1 MNFIKSSLILG
12 GAGLLIGAGT
22 IYFGLIHPGA
32 DEPHSALVFKLI
44 ETTRDRAIAVRA
56 DDLVVPALT
65 DPAMIKQGA
74 GNYAAMCV
82 GCHLAPGIESTEMSK
97 ILYPAPPNL
106 AKLGAPDPARA
117 FWVIKHGVKASGMA
131 AWGTNMKDDYIW
143 NMVAFLQQMPKM
155 TPAQYQT
162 MVAESGGHSHGG
174 GEQVEEDHG
183 DMKDMPG
190 MTHDDAGMEA
200 GHHDTQVV
208 DESKAHTHA
217 PGQGHDDVKAA
228 AKPVADKSKPH
239 SQAEGDGHHDAK
251 PVTNTPVDE
260 SKPHDHPPGSEH

>member
-1 MNFIKSSLILG
+1 MSFIRSSLILG

-22 IYFGLIHPGA
+22 IYFGLINPGA
-32 DEPHSALVFKLI
+32 DEPHSAVVYKLI

-56 DDLVVPALT
+56 DDITVPALT

-74 GNYAAMCV
+74 GNYAAMCA

-106 AKLGAPDPARA
+106 SKLGAPDPARA

-143 NMVAFLQQMPKM
+143 GMVAFLKQLPSM
-155 TPAQYQT
+155 TPEQYQT
-162 MVAESGGHSHGG
+162 LVLESGGHSHGG
-174 GEQVEEDHG
+174 GEQVTENHG

-190 MTHDDAGMEA
+190 MTHDDSGMEA
-200 GHHDTQVV
+200 GHHDAAMPSMNHKQDKPSI
-208 DESKAHTHA
+208 DETKPHAHEAGAH
-217 PGQGHDDVKAA
+217 HDEAKTAT
-228 AKPVADKSKPH
+228 KPVL
-239 SQAEGDGHHDAK
+239 
-251 PVTNTPVDE
+251 DE